1 MTLNG
6 VMALILRYFAEFD
19 SFRGPSINR
28 LFPEKCHK
36 VGLHQLSTT
45 DRCAVLFALLVL
57 CCSLVSIIVLIVGL
71 VTSTSRCLSAMLK
84 RTPSTSDVALKPGA
98 GLGDYI
104 TSERVCFRNSQKQ
117 WMFSI
122 CFLNSLLIQ
131 CPVQYQCL
139 FLRPGTVGTAG
150 GCQGY
155 TQYKL
160 TLKSLAVPVS
170 CNYCSAQFVQQC
182 RNVHV
187 PTQGSLVVIQYFKCN
202 VNMLLSLY

>member
-1 MTLNG
+1 
-6 VMALILRYFAEFD
+6 
-19 SFRGPSINR
+19 
-28 LFPEKCHK
+28 
-36 VGLHQLSTT
+36 
-45 DRCAVLFALLVL
+45 VLFALLVL
-57 CCSLVSIIVLIVGL
+57 RCNLVSIIVLIVGL

-98 GLGDYI
+98 GLGGDYI

-131 CPVQYQCL
+131 CPPVQYQCL
-139 FLRPGTVGTAG
+139 FLRPGTVGTASI
-150 GCQGY
+150 CQGY

-170 CNYCSAQFVQQC
+170 CNYCSAQFKFSSAGTFMC
-182 RNVHV
+182 PHRA
-187 PTQGSLVVIQYFKCN
+187 G
-202 VNMLLSLY
+202 LSNKFSCDSVFYRAACIADAV